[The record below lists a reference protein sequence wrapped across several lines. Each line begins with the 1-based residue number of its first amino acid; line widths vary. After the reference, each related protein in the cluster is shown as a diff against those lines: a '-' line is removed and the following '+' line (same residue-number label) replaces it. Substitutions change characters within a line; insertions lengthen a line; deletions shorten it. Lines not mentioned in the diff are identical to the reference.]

1 VRIEASI
8 GKRLITGHR
17 RTLIGCALSFW
28 LLCLLPLPEAQAQ
41 AVTRCTNPNP
51 VVNNFVPD
59 WGPAAVCAAASA
71 GTSITSAI
79 TTLDIAFLTQST
91 AFVSSPSNPR
101 PDQLGGGIWVRGVGG
116 ENTVSSSGA
125 TTSVGNPGAIAPG
138 ALAISSQQRMEYG
151 GFQAGADLGK
161 FNLGASNLNVVFGIT
176 GGLLDARATEQIGVG
191 NTQFSVPFFGG
202 YVAVTKDRFFAD
214 AEVRGDFYNM
224 TANNSNVGL
233 SNAGFNGRGV
243 TVTGSAGYSIP
254 VGTFFIE
261 PSAAIVWS
269 RLSID
274 NLSTPGVPFNTPGG
288 APDTPAGTY
297 SFGNPESLIGRLGL
311 RLGTS
316 FQSPTVTWQPF
327 VSASVWD
334 EFAGN
339 NTTTFTCTGCT
350 FSLNT
355 DTSRIG
361 VFGQLGIGTAAEIV
375 NTGVLGYVRAD
386 YRAGDNIRGWDITGG
401 IRYQFPVGTTSP
413 APLITKAPP
422 FGVKS

>member
-1 VRIEASI
+1 VIVEAKI
-8 GKRLITGHR
+8 INDAITARASKYARVMGFAISFG
-17 RTLIGCALSFW
+17 LLSF
-28 LLCLLPLPEAQAQ
+28 LPLPEAQAQ
-41 AVTRCTNPNP
+41 VATRCTNPVGTFIFN
-51 VVNNFVPD
+51 PD

-101 PDQLGGGIWVRGVGG
+101 PDQLGGGIWVRGIGG
-116 ENTVSSSGA
+116 QNTVSSSGA
-125 TTSVGNPGAIAPG
+125 TTGIGSVGGG
-138 ALAISSQQRMEYG
+138 TLAINSQERTEYG

-191 NTQFSVPFFGG
+191 STQFSVPFFGG

-233 SNAGFNGRGV
+233 SNTGFNGRGI

-254 VGTFFIE
+254 VGTFFVE

-269 RLSID
+269 RLSVD
-274 NLSTPGVPFNTPGG
+274 NLSTPGTG
-288 APDTPAGTY
+288 AAGFGVPAGTY
-297 SFGNPESLIGRLGL
+297 SFGTPESLIGRLGL
-311 RLGTS
+311 RLGTT
-316 FQSPTVTWQPF
+316 FQSPTISWQPF

-334 EFAGN
+334 EFAAP
-339 NTTTFTCTGCT
+339 NTTTFACTVGEACPL
-350 FSLNT
+350 SLST
-355 DTSRIG
+355 VTSRIG
-361 VFGQLGIGTAAEIV
+361 VFGQLGIGTSAEIV
-375 NTGVLGYVRAD
+375 NTGVLGYLRAD

-401 IRYQFPVGTTSP
+401 IRYQFPVGTPSS
-413 APLITKAPP
+413 AR
-422 FGVKS
+422 

>member
-1 VRIEASI
+1 MTIEANI
-8 GKRLITGHR
+8 AR
-17 RTLIGCALSFW
+17 RSVAGRASKNSYVIGCAISFGLLS
-28 LLCLLPLPEAQAQ
+28 LLPWPEAHAQ
-41 AVTRCTNPNP
+41 VSCTNPIGT
-51 VVNNFVPD
+51 NFNPD

-79 TTLDIAFLTQST
+79 TTLNIAFLTQST
-91 AFVSSPSNPR
+91 AFITSPSNPR
-101 PDQLGGGIWVRGVGG
+101 PDQLGGGIWVRAVGG
-116 ENTVSSSGA
+116 QNTVSSTGA
-125 TTSVGNPGAIAPG
+125 TTSVGNPGAIPPG
-138 ALAISSQQRMEYG
+138 SLVINSQQRMDYG
-151 GFQAGADLGK
+151 GFQAGADLGR
-161 FNLGASNLNVVFGIT
+161 FNLGASNWNVVFGIT
-176 GGLLDARATEQIGVG
+176 GGLLDAGVTEQIGVG

-224 TANNSNVGL
+224 TAKNSNVGL
-233 SNAGFNGRGV
+233 SNTGFSGRGV

-254 VGTFFIE
+254 VGKFFIE

-274 NLSTPGVPFNTPGG
+274 NLSTPGTEGQPGG
-288 APDTPAGTY
+288 FDVPAGTY

-311 RLGTS
+311 RLGTT
-316 FQSPTVTWQPF
+316 FQSPAVTWQPF

-334 EFAGN
+334 EFAGK
-339 NTTTFTCTGCT
+339 NTTAFTCTGCT

-355 DTSRIG
+355 NTSRIG

-375 NTGVLGYVRAD
+375 DTGVLGYVRAD

-401 IRYQFPVGTTSP
+401 IRYQFPVGTPS
-413 APLITKAPP
+413 ASPLITKAPP
-422 FGVKS
+422 ARS

>member
-1 VRIEASI
+1 MRIDANIAERAV
-8 GKRLITGHR
+8 TGR
-17 RTLIGCALSFW
+17 AVVIGCALSFA
-28 LLCLLPLPEAQAQ
+28 LLSFLPLPEAQAQ
-41 AVTRCTNPNP
+41 IRCTNAT
-51 VVNNFVPD
+51 VGNNLVPD
-59 WGPAAVCAAASA
+59 WGPAAVCAGASA
-71 GTSITSAI
+71 GASITSAI

-91 AFVSSPSNPR
+91 TFVSFPSNPR
-101 PDQLGGGIWVRGVGG
+101 PDQLGGGIWIRGVGG
-116 ENTVSSSGA
+116 ENTVSSSSA
-125 TTSVGNPGAIAPG
+125 TTSVGTGGSIPPGTV
-138 ALAISSQQRMEYG
+138 AISSQERMEYG

-176 GGLLDARATEQIGVG
+176 GGLLDARATDQIGVG

-224 TANNSNVGL
+224 TANNSNVAL
-233 SNAGFNGRGV
+233 SNTGFDGRGV

-261 PSAAIVWS
+261 PSAGIIWS

-274 NLSTPGVPFNTPGG
+274 NLSTPGGGPVQIPPG
-288 APDTPAGTY
+288 AY

-316 FQSPTVTWQPF
+316 FQSPGITWQPF

-334 EFAGN
+334 EFAGS
-339 NTTTFTCTGCT
+339 NTTTFACTGCT
-350 FSLNT
+350 FSLST

-375 NTGVLGYVRAD
+375 NTGVLGYLRAD

-401 IRYQFPVGTTSP
+401 IRYQFPVGTSSP
-413 APLITKAPP
+413 TPPITKAPP
-422 FGVKS
+422 PRS